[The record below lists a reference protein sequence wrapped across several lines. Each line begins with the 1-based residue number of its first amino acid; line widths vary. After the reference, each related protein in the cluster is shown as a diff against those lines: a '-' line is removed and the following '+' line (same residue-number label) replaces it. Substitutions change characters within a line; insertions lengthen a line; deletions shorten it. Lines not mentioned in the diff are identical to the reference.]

1 MTCETEFDII
11 IIVGNCLE
19 QMEMDLPVVGIGSFL
34 LLQKQAIA
42 NRNKK
47 RIVEMSY
54 QMDVLRMKVLL
65 ERYGQLKIRIENSR
79 HRICRIKASSFEQY
93 IEEKTYHSPL
103 GERRLQ
109 GGKPSHPTE
118 TLGMYGRVQFERERD
133 AQLRAE
139 ECRLME
145 MQALVWQIDSLIEHL
160 DAQEKA
166 FIQRRYVDGE
176 RVENFYKELGVS
188 RATAFR
194 RIENAIAQLADLY
207 NEKYEMA
214 V

>member
-1 MTCETEFDII
+1 
-11 IIVGNCLE
+11 
-19 QMEMDLPVVGIGSFL
+19 
-34 LLQKQAIA
+34 
-42 NRNKK
+42 
-47 RIVEMSY
+47 MSY

-65 ERYGQLKIRIENSR
+65 ERYRQLKIRIENSR

-109 GGKPSHPTE
+109 DGKPSHPTE
-118 TLGMYGRVQFERERD
+118 TLGMYGRMQFERERD

-145 MQALVWQIDSLIEHL
+145 MQALLWQIDSLIEHL
-160 DAQEKA
+160 DAQEKV
-166 FIQRRYVDGE
+166 FIQRRYADGE
-176 RVENFYKELGVS
+176 RVEDFYKELGVS

-194 RIENAIAQLADLY
+194 RIENAIAQLAGLY

>member
-1 MTCETEFDII
+1 
-11 IIVGNCLE
+11 
-19 QMEMDLPVVGIGSFL
+19 
-34 LLQKQAIA
+34 
-42 NRNKK
+42 
-47 RIVEMSY
+47 
-54 QMDVLRMKVLL
+54 
-65 ERYGQLKIRIENSR
+65 
-79 HRICRIKASSFEQY
+79 
-93 IEEKTYHSPL
+93 
-103 GERRLQ
+103 
-109 GGKPSHPTE
+109 
-118 TLGMYGRVQFERERD
+118 MYGRVLFERERD

-145 MQALVWQIDSLIEHL
+145 MQALLWQIDSLIEHL

>member
-1 MTCETEFDII
+1 
-11 IIVGNCLE
+11 
-19 QMEMDLPVVGIGSFL
+19 
-34 LLQKQAIA
+34 
-42 NRNKK
+42 
-47 RIVEMSY
+47 
-54 QMDVLRMKVLL
+54 MDVLRMKVLL
-65 ERYGQLKIRIENSR
+65 ERYRQLKIRIENSR

-109 GGKPSHPTE
+109 DGKPSHPTE
-118 TLGMYGRVQFERERD
+118 TLGMYGRTQFERERD

-139 ECRLME
+139 EC
-145 MQALVWQIDSLIEHL
+145 SLIEHL

-166 FIQRRYVDGE
+166 FIQRRYADGE
-176 RVENFYKELGVS
+176 RVEDFYKELGVS

-194 RIENAIAQLADLY
+194 RIENAIAQLAGLY